1 MFKIKNRNTITFIF
15 LFIFSLLNYNTN
27 FLHVAGTENFYNIPS
42 SNSEIETTDGIIY
55 GLESGEFL
63 LGRYARENFKNWQDP
78 LKYREFF
85 HEKIKGDE
93 FRKYITSY
101 GLQVKIYGKLHQ
113 NLGFSLKDLHLIN
126 SIIFSLITS
135 LFLIFLQKNFSYKQS
150 LIFALA
156 IATSPWIIAHAKD
169 IRWITWSW
177 YLPLFSLVA
186 YNYFFDLKKKI
197 NIFIWLPIVYLA
209 VLLRCL
215 FGYEYISTIL
225 SITFFYFIFLLLKL
239 NYTYLKV
246 TLFSFLLSFVLLMS
260 FLSSFIFSNNIEI
273 YSNLPKLESVKTRI
287 LLNVGI
293 VEKEK
298 LEKYPCL
305 SRSFLSKSD
314 IQKNCGGP
322 QTEYYTSFDEISR
335 LEVLGRY
342 IIFRNLFPYV
352 GALEVY
358 LDDNIKNFLK
368 EIFWE
373 RKYYKIKF
381 LHEEIKLTSFLPIF
395 SVFIQT
401 LFFIFIIYYSFYK
414 VIKFGDVAEKVLIFG
429 SFISS
434 ISWFVL
440 AKNYSYVHLHL
451 CYIAWYLSFIPFSYA
466 LILKNDNEK

>member
-197 NIFIWLPIVYLA
+197 NIFIWLPIVYP
-209 VLLRCL
+209 
-215 FGYEYISTIL
+215 S
-225 SITFFYFIFLLLKL
+225 
-239 NYTYLKV
+239 
-246 TLFSFLLSFVLLMS
+246 SFV
-260 FLSSFIFSNNIEI
+260 
-273 YSNLPKLESVKTRI
+273 K
-287 LLNVGI
+287 
-293 VEKEK
+293 
-298 LEKYPCL
+298 
-305 SRSFLSKSD
+305 
-314 IQKNCGGP
+314 
-322 QTEYYTSFDEISR
+322 
-335 LEVLGRY
+335 
-342 IIFRNLFPYV
+342 
-352 GALEVY
+352 
-358 LDDNIKNFLK
+358 
-368 EIFWE
+368 
-373 RKYYKIKF
+373 
-381 LHEEIKLTSFLPIF
+381 
-395 SVFIQT
+395 VFIW
-401 LFFIFIIYYSFYK
+401 
-414 VIKFGDVAEKVLIFG
+414 V
-429 SFISS
+429 
-434 ISWFVL
+434 
-440 AKNYSYVHLHL
+440 
-451 CYIAWYLSFIPFSYA
+451 
-466 LILKNDNEK
+466 